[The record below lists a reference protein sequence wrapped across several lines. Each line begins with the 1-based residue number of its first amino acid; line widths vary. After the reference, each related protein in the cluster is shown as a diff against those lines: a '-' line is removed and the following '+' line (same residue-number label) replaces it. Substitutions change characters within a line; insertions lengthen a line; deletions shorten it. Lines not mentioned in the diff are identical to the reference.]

1 MRKIAWIVAVAVM
14 GLCLAGAAWSQEKP
28 AAGQEKE
35 KPAAVAA
42 DPLTGE
48 YDGTV
53 DMQDGAMP
61 FSLKL
66 KLEKDKVTGEVG
78 SQQGAVPITDGSFA
92 DGKLSISFN
101 YVDGAA
107 VLMTGT
113 LTDGQLAG
121 SLNYGGGQMVV
132 SWAAKKKPAK

>member
-1 MRKIAWIVAVAVM
+1 
-14 GLCLAGAAWSQEKP
+14 
-28 AAGQEKE
+28 
-35 KPAAVAA
+35 
-42 DPLTGE
+42 
-48 YDGTV
+48 
-53 DMQDGAMP
+53 MP